1 MAITWGGVVRM
12 YRGPFS
18 LVYAEA
24 TLDNAYNAGGET
36 VTATDI
42 GLTTIKALIP
52 TNTAGYNATYS
63 RTNDTSG
70 KLAIYASL
78 TPDTNSATAVPL
90 DASVGRDLSSVVITC
105 LVVGN
110 TG

>member
-1 MAITWGGVVRM
+1 MAITWANVTRM

-24 TLDNAYNAGGET
+24 TLDSSYAAGGET

-52 TNTAGYNATYS
+52 TATSGYDATYS
-63 RTNDTSG
+63 KTNDASG
-70 KLAIYASL
+70 KLAVYASL
-78 TPDTNSATAVPL
+78 TPDTNSATSVPL
-90 DASVGRDLSSVVITC
+90 DSSVGRDFSTLTISC
-105 LVVGN
+105 LVIGN